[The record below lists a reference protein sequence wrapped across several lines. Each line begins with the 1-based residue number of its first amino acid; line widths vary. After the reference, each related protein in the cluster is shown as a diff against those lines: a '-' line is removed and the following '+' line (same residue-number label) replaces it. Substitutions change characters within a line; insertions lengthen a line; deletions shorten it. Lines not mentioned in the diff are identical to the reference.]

1 MKTRR
6 AVTAVV
12 GIGMFILLP
21 GCPTALPPLPPD
33 IGGLEAEDFEL
44 ISLNGFDPEDNRV
57 DINDYAWSM
66 EYFHPDGDV
75 PAYVYVGTGN
85 DMIGLIYQ

>member
-1 MKTRR
+1 MKTGRV
-6 AVTAVV
+6 VTAVV

-66 EYFHPDGDV
+66 EYFQPDGDV